1 MFSSPLF
8 LIFIV
13 FALLSWIVSSQ
24 LKSRFERYS
33 KVPLT
38 SGLSGREVA
47 ERMLYANGITNVKV
61 QSVQGQLTDHYN
73 PADRTINLSHDVF
86 NGRSVAA
93 AAVAAHETGHAVQ
106 HYQSYAFLEFRS
118 ALVPLQNISAKVLN
132 VIFIAMFAGAFLMPQ
147 LMPMKLALQVIIAA
161 YAVFTLFAFVTL
173 PVEIDASR
181 RALAWLSTSG
191 VTSGTSQAQAKDALK
206 WAAYT
211 YVVAALSALATLV
224 YYIMIYT
231 SRRD

>member
-1 MFSSPLF
+1 MFTSPLF
-8 LIFIV
+8 FIFIF
-13 FALLSWIVSSQ
+13 FALLSWLVSSR
-24 LKSRFERYS
+24 LKSRFQKYS
-33 KVPLT
+33 QVPLAG
-38 SGLSGREVA
+38 GLSGREVA
-47 ERMLYANGITNVKV
+47 ERMLESNGLRNVRV
-61 QSVQGQLTDHYN
+61 ISVDGQLTDHYN
-73 PADRTINLSHDVF
+73 PADRTVNLSHDVF
-86 NGRSVAA
+86 YGRSVAA
-93 AAVAAHETGHAVQ
+93 AAVAAHETGHAIQ

-118 ALVPLQNISAKVLN
+118 ALVPLQNVSAKVLN
-132 VIFIAMFAGAFLMPQ
+132 VIFIAMFAGAFLLPG

-181 RALAWLSTSG
+181 RALAWLNNSG
-191 VTSGTSQAQAKDALK
+191 ITSGTTQEQAKDALK